1 MRSSMLGELEGN
13 STYPVPRLN
22 RHRTSQAS
30 RRRFHRLSNSIPQP
44 SPRHNVSYS
53 TGSLPK
59 TKDEPV
65 AAFIPS
71 TYCPT
76 ARDDEDLSP
85 YNQFISLLTNH
96 LHFKSNVDAFSE
108 AFQRAIDA
116 GVFVRLSKH
125 KAIEIFQHLS
135 RQIDSLCVQQVDS
148 EVISKLGF
156 QMEEL
161 YSSLSRETLDELK
174 RGGEW
179 TLIVCRFL
187 AYMANFSS
195 GLPYF
200 LKYFQE
206 RNEDTGQVFDSM
218 LLALTRHQGL
228 GRALALWSTPEMK
241 GILPSNA
248 KFNYLVTRE
257 AGLKDAIE
265 VMARWDRARR
275 QLAARFCLEMAVRY
289 KSTENAIAIIE
300 GMPTLRVKP
309 NYEHVMVICKEL
321 AAKGNVDKAKALFNT
336 IPPSPQQFY
345 SQTKLYIYARSGDP
359 TAALKVLEERKAAG
373 QFQIEDR
380 SNILLSLSIA
390 KKYKE
395 MGEFFEASYPMSPD
409 GIRSPVPPVRQY
421 SICMLAHARAGDVER
436 VNWWLSDMDKQGV
449 KPNLQL
455 FTHLITLFKKI
466 GDGQA
471 IMHAYNQ
478 MLQSD
483 IRPDPTL
490 FTVML
495 SYYANLKDSKAA
507 DALFMDAINQGI
519 VPDEK
524 MTSALMN
531 VHIQSGSWPEAVRIF
546 EYLSSKI
553 GNTKP
558 ALSVYNTMFKA
569 YLLLGAP
576 FKVMARFF
584 LLIKKM
590 GYQPD
595 SFTYSILVLSACEA
609 GMTNVA
615 LEIVEEIKAEQRDKN
630 RNDVLNT
637 HIMTI
642 VMSAF
647 LRVNDKVR
655 AKGVLD
661 DMVSMGLLPTDI
673 TYGAIV
679 RAYGVSRLEEDMKQ
693 AEQFV
698 KKLLSAP
705 EEMPHLGQSKGRKQ
719 PIANLYL
726 PLMATPSEN
735 GDVDEVERLYSEFL
749 RAGGR
754 PSVSL
759 YHKLLLAYRQANSIQ
774 KTVDIWPLVERLAQH
789 EIPFVEP
796 HEDGTQPIHM
806 AHIQAPLSVY
816 LDTLSKFGMHV
827 EVANTWH
834 RLQKNKFIFD
844 AQNWNHLVVVLV
856 RAGQLPRAFEVMESV
871 LLPKEGHNKVNAR
884 IAYEWRKLQGKIKP
898 DPLDSYL
905 PVFQGTPMWGSED
918 RVRIAQIATSRRGK
932 SRDKGID
939 IDEIDKSFSY
949 PIRVLEFIR
958 PGWNDWSPHEVV
970 WRALLV
976 VTLQLD
982 RGYVPK
988 PLKSGG
994 ELLQNVTVQDISERN
1009 PEGARNALKDLES
1022 KYPTTMERVLKFY
1035 DKEKKRLSEAEFER
1049 LYIQH

>member
-1 MRSSMLGELEGN
+1 M
-13 STYPVPRLN
+13 
-22 RHRTSQAS
+22 
-30 RRRFHRLSNSIPQP
+30 RLS
-44 SPRHNVSYS
+44 R
-53 TGSLPK
+53 
-59 TKDEPV
+59 
-65 AAFIPS
+65 
-71 TYCPT
+71 
-76 ARDDEDLSP
+76 
-85 YNQFISLLTNH
+85 
-96 LHFKSNVDAFSE
+96 
-108 AFQRAIDA
+108 
-116 GVFVRLSKH
+116 H
-125 KAIEIFQHLS
+125 KAVEVFNLLS
-135 RQIDSLCVQQVDS
+135 RQIDSLCVQQADLRL
-148 EVISKLGF
+148 ISKLGF

-161 YSSLSRETLDELK
+161 YSSLSRETLYELK
-174 RGGEW
+174 SGGEW
-179 TLIVCRFL
+179 SLIVCRFL
-187 AYMANFSS
+187 AYMGNFAS

-200 LKYFQE
+200 LKFFEE
-206 RNEDTGQVFDSM
+206 RNRDTSEAFDSM

-228 GRALALWSTPEMK
+228 GQALALWSKPEMK

-257 AGLKDAIE
+257 AGLKDAVE
-265 VMARWDRARR
+265 VMARWDRERR

-289 KSTENAIAIIE
+289 KSTESAITIIE
-300 GMPTLRVKP
+300 GMATLRVRP

-321 AAKGNVDKAKALFNT
+321 AAKGNVDKAKALFNI

-359 TAALKVLEERKAAG
+359 TAALKVLEERKVAG

-380 SNILLSLSIA
+380 SNILLSLSVA

-395 MGEFFEASYPMSPD
+395 MGEFFEASYPTSPD

-421 SICMLAHARAGDVER
+421 SICMLAHARAGDVEK
-436 VNWWLSDMDKQGV
+436 VNWWLLDMDKQGV

-466 GDGQA
+466 GDGRA
-471 IMHAYNQ
+471 IMHVYNQ
-478 MLQSD
+478 ILQSD

-495 SYYANLKDSKAA
+495 SHYANLKDSKAA
-507 DALFMDAINQGI
+507 DALFMDAINQGV
-519 VPDEK
+519 VPDER

-531 VHIQSGSWPEAVRIF
+531 VHIQSGSWKEAVRIF
-546 EYLSSKI
+546 EFLSSKI
-553 GNTKP
+553 GNAKP
-558 ALSVYNTMFKA
+558 ALSVYNTIFKA

-609 GMTNVA
+609 GMPNVA
-615 LEIVEEIKAEQRDKN
+615 LDIVEEIKAEQGDKN
-630 RNDVLNT
+630 RRDILNT
-637 HIMTI
+637 QIMTI
-642 VMSAF
+642 IMCAF
-647 LRVNDKVR
+647 LRVNDKVS

-661 DMVSMGLLPTDI
+661 DMVSMDLLPTDV

-679 RAYGVSRLEEDMKQ
+679 KAYGVSRLEEDMKH

-698 KKLLSAP
+698 KKLLSMP
-705 EEMPHLGQSKGRKQ
+705 EEILHLGQSKGGKQ

-726 PLMATPSEN
+726 PLMATPSKN
-735 GDVDEVERLYSEFL
+735 GDVDEVERLYNEFL
-749 RAGGR
+749 QAGGR
-754 PSVSL
+754 PSISV
-759 YHKLLLAYRQANSIQ
+759 YHKLLLAYRQANNIQ
-774 KTVDIWPLVERLAQH
+774 KTVNIWPLVERLAQH

-796 HEDGTQPIHM
+796 RKDGTQPMIHM
-806 AHIQAPLSVY
+806 AHIQAPLSIY
-816 LDTLSKFGMHV
+816 LDILSKFGMHV

-844 AQNWNHLVVVLV
+844 AQNWNHLVVVLI
-856 RAGQLPRAFEVMESV
+856 RAGQLLRAFEVMESV
-871 LLPKEGHNKVNAR
+871 LLPNEGHSTVNAR
-884 IAYEWRKLQGKIKP
+884 IAYEWRKLKGKVKP
-898 DPLDSYL
+898 DPLGSYL

-918 RVRIAQIATSRRGK
+918 RVRAAQLSKSRHGK
-932 SRDKGID
+932 SRDKGVD

-958 PGWNDWSPHEVV
+958 PGWNDWCPHEVV

-976 VTLQLD
+976 VRLQLD

-1009 PEGARNALKDLES
+1009 PKGARNALKKLES
-1022 KYPTTMERVLKFY
+1022 NYPTTMERVLKFY
-1035 DKEKKRLSEAEFER
+1035 DKEQKRLSEEEFER